1 VGLLSKGGKHM
12 DFLLSEREEL
22 LRKAVREFAESE
34 ISAKIEAMEKTGEFP
49 IELMEPMAK
58 LGITGIIAPPEYGGV
73 GLGFLARTIALEELS
88 RVCAAISMG
97 MQVHH
102 MAIAALNDFGT
113 DEQKQRYIPPLAKGE
128 TMGVVAV
135 TEPSGGSDVVGM
147 QATAEA
153 KGDKWIL
160 NGRKCFITN
169 SHTSDFWVVIAK
181 TSEGAKGLSAFIVE
195 KDSPGAKTG
204 RVEHKVGLRGSN
216 TGELVFDNCEI
227 PKGNIL
233 GQEGGGLAVALKTVS
248 ESGRPGMAAT
258 ALGIVG
264 ACLDEAAKFASERVL
279 YGKPISSLQAISF
292 YLADIYTELDI
303 CRLLCYRASWMKD
316 QNMRCDTEMA
326 MAKSYTCDAAVR
338 CASKAIEIHGSYG
351 ILQEY
356 KVQRLLRDA
365 VVTVPAGGT
374 GQIGK
379 VVLARA
385 ALAPYKKR

>member
-1 VGLLSKGGKHM
+1 M

-58 LGITGIIAPPEYGGV
+58 IGITGIIAPPEYGGV

-147 QATAEA
+147 QAAAEA

-264 ACLDEAAKFASERVL
+264 ACLEEAAKFASERIL
-279 YGKPISSLQAISF
+279 YGKPITSLQAISF

-338 CASKAIEIHGSYG
+338 CASKAVEIHGSYG

>member
-1 VGLLSKGGKHM
+1 M
-12 DFLLSEREEL
+12 NFLLSEREEL
-22 LRKAVREFAESE
+22 LRKSVREFAESE
-34 ISAKIEAMEKTGEFP
+34 ISPKIETMEKTGEFP

-58 LGITGIIAPPEYGGV
+58 LGITGIIAPPEYGGI
-73 GLGFLARTIALEELS
+73 GLGYLARTIALEELS

-102 MAIAALNDFGT
+102 MAISALNDFGT
-113 DEQKQRYIPPLAKGE
+113 NDQKQSYIPPLAKGE

-147 QATAEA
+147 KATAEA

-169 SHTSDFWVVIAK
+169 SHTSDFWIVIAK

-195 KDSPGAKTG
+195 KDHPGAKVG
-204 RVEHKVGLRGSN
+204 RVEHKVGLRGAN

-227 PKGNIL
+227 PKENIL

-258 ALGIVG
+258 ALGIIA
-264 ACLDEAAKFASERVL
+264 ACLEEAGKFASERVL

-292 YLADIYTELDI
+292 YLAEIYTELDI

-316 QNMRCDTEMA
+316 QDMRCDTENA

-338 CASKAIEIHGSYG
+338 CASKAVEIHGSYG

>member
-1 VGLLSKGGKHM
+1 M

-113 DEQKQRYIPPLAKGE
+113 DDQKQRYIPPLAKGE

>member
-1 VGLLSKGGKHM
+1 M
-12 DFLLSEREEL
+12 NFLLSEREEL
-22 LRKAVREFAESE
+22 LRKSVREFAESE
-34 ISAKIEAMEKTGEFP
+34 ISPKIETMEKTGEFP

-73 GLGFLARTIALEELS
+73 GLGYLARTIALEELS

-102 MAIAALNDFGT
+102 MAISALNDFGT
-113 DEQKQRYIPPLAKGE
+113 NDQKQSYIPPLAKGE

-147 QATAEA
+147 KATAEA

-169 SHTSDFWVVIAK
+169 SHTSDFWIVIAK

-195 KDSPGAKTG
+195 KDHPGAKVG
-204 RVEHKVGLRGSN
+204 RVEHKVGLRGAN

-227 PKGNIL
+227 PKENIL

-258 ALGIVG
+258 ALGIIA
-264 ACLDEAAKFASERVL
+264 ACLEEAGKFASERVL

-292 YLADIYTELDI
+292 YLAEIYTELDI

-316 QNMRCDTEMA
+316 QDMRCDTENA
-326 MAKSYTCDAAVR
+326 MAKSYTCDTAVR